1 MQKFTV
7 QSLTQL
13 ALVGGS
19 VVIFMT
25 TLVTHSGFR
34 GLINMEAGK
43 QGVRLTIDSRQL
55 VDGVE
60 PPKLEASKKN

>member
-1 MQKFTV
+1 MKNP
-7 QSLTQL
+7 LAQL
-13 ALVGGS
+13 ALVGGF
-19 VVIFMT
+19 VAIAMT
-25 TLVTHSGFR
+25 MMVTHSGFR
-34 GLINMEAGK
+34 GLINMEVGK